1 MTGWISLHRSIQK
14 HWIFEENRKFSR
26 FEAWVDIL
34 LMVNHS
40 DNKIMLDGK
49 LVTVKRGQRVTS
61 LRQLG
66 ERWNWSITKVD
77 KFLKIL
83 ETDEMLVVKKDTKK
97 TVLTV
102 VNYDDYQDEDSKK
115 RHRKDSEKTVK
126 RHRNNTEKTQKETNN
141 NDNKENNENNE
152 NNEKKKATAFDFF
165 QNNGFGF
172 ITQYTIDDLNYYLDS
187 FENDS
192 DEIITAALKIAK
204 DRNKTTWGY
213 AKSILNNWLNTNLQ
227 SIEQVRA
234 HEIQQKNM
242 REQKPYKPNA
252 LRSKE
257 MTPKWLENPKTN
269 NEPNAN
275 SDDNLDKDRELF
287 LKQLK
292 AKETNNTN

>member
-14 HWIFEENRKFSR
+14 HWLFEEKRKFSR
-26 FEAWVDIL
+26 FEAWIDIL

-40 DNKIMLDGK
+40 DNKIILDGE

-83 ETDEMLVVKKDTKK
+83 ETDEMLSVKKDTKK

-115 RHRKDSEKTVK
+115 RHRNNSEKTVK
-126 RHRNNTEKTQKETNN
+126 RHRNNTEKTQKKTNN

-152 NNEKKKATAFDFF
+152 NNEKKATAFDFF
-165 QNNGFGF
+165 QNNGFGL
-172 ITQYTIDDLNYYLDS
+172 ITQYTIEDLNYYLDT

-192 DEIITAALKIAK
+192 DEIVTAALKIAK
-204 DRNKTTWGY
+204 DRNNTSWGY
-213 AKSILNNWLNTNLQ
+213 AKGILNNWLNTNLQ

-234 HEIQQKNM
+234 HEIQQKNK
-242 REQKPYKPNA
+242 REQKSYKPNA
-252 LRSKE
+252 LKSKE
-257 MTPKWLENPKTN
+257 MTPDWLENPKTN
-269 NEPNAN
+269 DEPNTK
-275 SDDNLDKDRELF
+275 SDDSLEKDRQAF
-287 LKQLK
+287 LEQLK